1 MMSTTIQQP
10 VYPTYSGI
18 SLATFYH
25 PQIQML
31 GELRD
36 ISNYYFQLPITP
48 AIQSQLHNSLI
59 NQQLQV
65 ISNGFQNLIME
76 LQRILSYQEA
86 TWSNDQNAD
95 THITTQ
101 APSIISN
108 YNSNE
113 NTTLPPN
120 HTHLTLPQIIQLPQ
134 LQFTN
139 ETPNIIHRQRTQ
151 TLGKTVLDQKTI
163 TETASVPQKRKKGR
177 NSVDPKKELICEHCQ
192 TTTTPEWRTG
202 PSGPKTLCNRC
213 GLRYAKYAKRD
224 VKPAS
229 SPMVY
234 IPPSTNNNLVQHQS
248 DNNELN
254 VVKLQSEQDLI
265 ATKQEESTNDDIK
278 LVQPTN

>member
-1 MMSTTIQQP
+1 MMSVQQP
-10 VYPTYSGI
+10 TYPQYGV
-18 SLATFYH
+18 SLATFY
-25 PQIQML
+25 QTQMQML
-31 GELRD
+31 SELRE

-48 AIQSQLHNSLI
+48 AIQSQLHSSVI

-65 ISNGFQNLIME
+65 ISNGFQNLIIE
-76 LQRILSYQEA
+76 LQRLLSYNQES
-86 TWSNDQNAD
+86 TWANDQNVD

-101 APSIISN
+101 VPSILSN
-108 YNSNE
+108 YNSE
-113 NTTLPPN
+113 SSVLSPN

-163 TETASVPQKRKKGR
+163 TETAVPQKRKKGR

-213 GLRYAKYAKRD
+213 GLRYAKYTKRD
-224 VKPAS
+224 AKPTSTAI
-229 SPMVY
+229 VY
-234 IPPSTNNNLVQHQS
+234 MPPPNNNLVQQS
-248 DNNELN
+248 DNEIN
-254 VVKLQSEQDLI
+254 VKLSSEQDLI
-265 ATKQEESTNDDIK
+265 TKQESSVTNDDTK